1 MERVDPPG
9 VSGSG
14 VLGIVDYAHKPDA
27 IVEVL
32 AALRGLTRQRA
43 GETAGE
49 KSGRVICVIGAG
61 GDRDTGKRPL
71 MGAAAARGADVVLVT
86 DDNPRTEDPA
96 AIRADVL
103 AGTGEG
109 SAEVVEVGDRRAAI
123 DRAVAMARPGDII
136 ALLGKGHESGQ
147 EVNAEMLPFDDRVE
161 LAAALTARFGAASTE
176 SAASAENAAST
187 ENAGSAGSAEGTER
201 PESQASAVR

>member
-1 MERVDPPG
+1 MERVDPPELAD
-9 VSGSG
+9 SG

-32 AALRGLTRQRA
+32 AALRGLAKEA
-43 GETAGE
+43 G
-49 KSGRVICVIGAG
+49 GRVICVIGAG

-71 MGAAAARGADVVLVT
+71 MGAAAAAGADIVLVT

-96 AIRADVL
+96 AIRAEVVR
-103 AGTGEG
+103 GTAEG
-109 SAEVVEVGDRRAAI
+109 TAEVLEVDGRRAAI
-123 DRAVAMARPGDII
+123 DRAVALARPGDII

-161 LAAALTARFGAASTE
+161 LAAALTARFKK
-176 SAASAENAAST
+176 
-187 ENAGSAGSAEGTER
+187 
-201 PESQASAVR
+201 SAVR